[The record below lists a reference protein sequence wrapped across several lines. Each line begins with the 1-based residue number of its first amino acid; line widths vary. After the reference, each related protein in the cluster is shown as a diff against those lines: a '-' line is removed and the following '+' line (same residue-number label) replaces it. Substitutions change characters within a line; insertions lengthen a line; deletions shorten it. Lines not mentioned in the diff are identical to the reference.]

1 MTSNGSESPRGLD
14 LPPRVRETLAAAVHA
29 RGPQARTVST
39 QARESLRPPLGHIVV
54 AASEA
59 DIEGVRG
66 RARVVRQLEFYK
78 THYGPVVRL
87 AFSVYPEGERRG
99 PFSAATLLNVSQV
112 SGDAALTGLGRQ
124 RNLFFHFYSV
134 TDTDLEYAFS
144 KEIPNGDEQRSEAK
158 KILKLARDAYTET
171 PEERRSFRSA
181 VGLAERSFE
190 LPVPE
195 PEDEG

>member
-1 MTSNGSESPRGLD
+1 MIGNGSETPRGLD
-14 LPPRVRETLAAAVHA
+14 LPPRVRESLAAAVQA

-39 QARESLRPPLGHIVV
+39 QARDSMRPPQGHILV

-59 DIEGVRG
+59 EIEGVRG
-66 RARVVRQLEFYK
+66 PARVVRQLEFYK

-87 AFSVYPEGERRG
+87 AFSVYPEDGE
-99 PFSAATLLNVSQV
+99 PFSAATLLNISQV

-124 RNLFFHFYSV
+124 KTLYFHFYSV
-134 TDTDLEYAFS
+134 TDGDLAYAFS
-144 KEIPNGDEQRSEAK
+144 KEIPNGGEQRAEAK
-158 KILKLARDAYTET
+158 KVLKLARDAYTGT

-181 VGLAERSFE
+181 VRLAERNFE

-195 PEDEG
+195 PDAEG

>member
-1 MTSNGSESPRGLD
+1 M
-14 LPPRVRETLAAAVHA
+14 
-29 RGPQARTVST
+29 
-39 QARESLRPPLGHIVV
+39 RPPLGHIVV

-66 RARVVRQLEFYK
+66 PARVVRQLEFYK
-78 THYGPVVRL
+78 THFGPVVRL
-87 AFSVYPEGERRG
+87 AFSVYPERQDEV

-112 SGDAALTGLGRQ
+112 SGDAALAGLGRQ
-124 RNLFFHFYSV
+124 KRLYFHFYSV
-134 TDTDLEYAFS
+134 TDGDLTYSFS
-144 KEIPNGDEQRSEAK
+144 KEIPNGDEQRAEAK
-158 KILKLARDAYTET
+158 KVHKLARDAYAAT

-181 VGLAERSFE
+181 VGLAERNFE